1 MLQFRL
7 ISEWEIL
14 GLVEHQAEGLLG
26 DRGGGGGDGGGG
38 EGGGRVWEEEVVV
51 LIGRG

>member
-1 MLQFRL
+1 M
-7 ISEWEIL
+7 
-14 GLVEHQAEGLLG
+14 LG
-26 DRGGGGGDGGGG
+26 DRGGDGDGDGGRGGGGGG